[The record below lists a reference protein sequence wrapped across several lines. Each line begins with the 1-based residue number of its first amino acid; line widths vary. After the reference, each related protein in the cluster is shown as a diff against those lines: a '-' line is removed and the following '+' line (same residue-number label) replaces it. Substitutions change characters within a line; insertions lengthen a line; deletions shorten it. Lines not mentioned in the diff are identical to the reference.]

1 MSDSATRIEGE
12 LLGFTFRTED
22 GGFSV
27 ARIRTDDQQRVV
39 AVGPI
44 GHVTEGQHLI
54 LKGRWVTHAS
64 HGRQF
69 KVASVLV
76 EDPRTDRGLIRYLSS
91 GAVTGLGKEFAK
103 RVVETFGVDT
113 LRIIEEEPSRLQE
126 VPGIGKKRMETI
138 RDHWALDQSNR
149 EVYATLHGYGIGRAL
164 ANRIVE
170 KFGDKAPAI
179 IQNRPYQLAEQI
191 AGVGFRT
198 ADKIARESGIDTNH
212 PDRADAA
219 VHHLLREAESQGH
232 CFLPRRELV
241 TRAEHLEITPE
252 NCEGA
257 IARLMMSG
265 KLIAPQTVDAQSQP
279 LYNPVLERAE
289 RQVAQRL
296 STLSLAHVEAPPA
309 SAPMLRTVESKA
321 KLKLNE
327 GQRAAV
333 LTALQHGVTVIT
345 GGPGTGKTT
354 IVRLLLQLAKQRK
367 ERWVLAAPTGRA
379 SRRLSE
385 ATDEEAKTIH
395 RLLEFNGRTGQFQRT
410 TTNPLAADGVL
421 VDEAS
426 MVDIRLMSSL
436 LAAIPVGCRL
446 VLVGDADQLPSV
458 GAGRVLGDI
467 ISSGALAVCT
477 LAEVYR
483 QAADSGIIQNA
494 HRINEGQSPIS
505 GEREHGRPD
514 FFEIHRTEAI
524 EAQHTV
530 IEVVTSRLKSK
541 GFEPLTDVQV
551 LTPMHN
557 GVLGTDALNT
567 ALQRALNPS
576 GPEIKRG
583 QRIFRVRDR
592 VIQLRNDYDNDIFN
606 GDIGIVIS
614 ASNGTLNI
622 DFDGR
627 RVTLQGDQLND
638 IELAYA
644 ISIHK
649 SQGSEYPAVVM
660 VLHRAHFVML
670 RRNLLYTGVT
680 RAKQFCCVVGDR
692 WAVRQ
697 AVSTPGGDER
707 WTRLTDRLRG

>member
-1 MSDSATRIEGE
+1 MSSSSDRIEGE

-27 ARIRTDDQQRVV
+27 ARVRTEDQQRIT

-44 GHVTEGQHLI
+44 GHVTEGQHLV
-54 LKGRWVTHAS
+54 LSGKWVTHVS

-69 KVASVLV
+69 KVSSVLV

-103 RVVETFGVDT
+103 RVVEAFGVDT
-113 LRIIEEEPSRLQE
+113 LRVIEEEPERLQE

-138 RDHWALDQSNR
+138 REHWALDQSNR

-170 KFGDKAPAI
+170 QFGERAPTI
-179 IQNRPYQLAEQI
+179 IHNQPYRLAEQI

-198 ADKIARESGIDTNH
+198 ADRIARESGIEPNH

-219 VHHLLREAESQGH
+219 VQHLLREAEGQGH
-232 CFLPRRELV
+232 CFLPRRELTDRALNLEV
-241 TRAEHLEITPE
+241 EAEH
-252 NCEGA
+252 CEAA
-257 IARLMMSG
+257 IGRLMMSG
-265 KLIAPQTVDAQSQP
+265 KLIAPRTIDADSQP
-279 LYNPVLERAE
+279 LYNPTLERAE
-289 RQVAQRL
+289 RQVAMRL
-296 STLSLAHVEAPPA
+296 TNLSMAHQDAPPA
-309 SAPMLRTVESKA
+309 SAPMLRKVETQA
-321 KLKLNE
+321 QLKLNE
-327 GQRAAV
+327 DQRRAV
-333 LTALQHGVTVIT
+333 LTALTGGVTVIT

-354 IVRLLLQLAKQRK
+354 IVRLLLMAAKARK
-367 ERWVLAAPTGRA
+367 ERWLLAAPTGRA
-379 SRRLSE
+379 SRRLAE
-385 ATDEEAKTIH
+385 ATNGEAKTIH

-410 TTNPLAADGVL
+410 TTNPLSADGIL

-426 MVDIRLMSSL
+426 MVDVRLMSSL
-436 LAAIPVGCRL
+436 LAAVPQGCRL

-458 GAGRVLGDI
+458 GAGRILGDI
-467 ISSGALAVCT
+467 IQSGTLPVCT

-483 QAADSGIIQNA
+483 QAADSGIVQNA
-494 HRINEGQSPIS
+494 HRINSGTPPIS
-505 GEREHGRPD
+505 GEREEGRPD
-514 FFEIHRTEAI
+514 FFEIHRSDALA
-524 EAQHTV
+524 AQTTV
-530 IEVVTSRLKSK
+530 VEVVTQRLPSK
-541 GFEPLTDVQV
+541 GFDPLTDVQV

-557 GVLGTDALNT
+557 GVLGTEALNT
-567 ALQRALNPS
+567 TLQEALNPT
-576 GPEIKRG
+576 GPSIQRG
-583 QRIFRVRDR
+583 QRTFRVRDR
-592 VIQLRNDYDNDIFN
+592 IIQLRNDYDNDIFN
-606 GDIGIVIS
+606 GDIGIIVL
-614 ASNGTLNI
+614 ASNGTLTV

-627 RVTLQGDQLND
+627 QVLLRGEQLND

-680 RAKQFCCVVGDR
+680 RAKRFCCVIGDR

-697 AVSTPGGDER
+697 AVATPGGDER
-707 WTRLTDRLRG
+707 WTRLTDRLLE

>member
-1 MSDSATRIEGE
+1 MNEPTNRIEGE

-27 ARIRTDDQQRVV
+27 ARIRTDDQRRII

-54 LKGRWVTHAS
+54 LKGSWVTHAS

-69 KVASVLV
+69 KVKTVLV

-103 RVVETFGVDT
+103 RVVDAFGVDT
-113 LRIIEEEPSRLQE
+113 LRIIEEEPERLRE

-170 KFGDKAPAI
+170 RFGEKAPSI
-179 IQNRPYQLAEQI
+179 IHNQPYLLAEHI

-198 ADKIARESGIDTNH
+198 ADRIATENGIEANH

-219 VHHLLREAESQGH
+219 VRHLLREAEGQGH
-232 CFLPRRELV
+232 CFLPRRELME
-241 TRAEHLEITPE
+241 RAVNLNIAAD
-252 NCEGA
+252 NCEAA
-257 IARLMMSG
+257 IARLVLNG
-265 KLIAPQTVDAQSQP
+265 KLTAPPTVDAQSQP
-279 LYNPVLERAE
+279 LYAPALERAE
-289 RQVAQRL
+289 RQVARRL
-296 STLSLAHVEAPPA
+296 LELALAHRDAPPA
-309 SAPMLRTVESKA
+309 SPPMLSRVEASA
-321 KLKLNE
+321 RLTLNE
-327 GQRAAV
+327 DQRRAV
-333 LTALQHGVTVIT
+333 LTALTGGVTVIT

-354 IVRLLLQLAKQRK
+354 IVRLLLHVARTRK

-379 SRRLSE
+379 SRRLAE
-385 ATDEEAKTIH
+385 ATDSEAKTIH
-395 RLLEFNGRTGQFQRT
+395 RLLEFNGRTGQFQRN
-410 TTNPLAADGVL
+410 TTNPLNADGVL

-426 MVDIRLMSSL
+426 MVDIRLMTSL
-436 LAAIPVGCRL
+436 LAAVPIGCRL

-467 ISSGALAVCT
+467 IQAGTLPVCT
-477 LAEVYR
+477 LSEVYR

-494 HRINEGQSPIS
+494 HRINEGASPVS
-505 GEREHGRPD
+505 GERAEGRPD
-514 FFEIHRTEAI
+514 FYEIHRPDAMD
-524 EAQHTV
+524 AQQTV
-530 IEVVTSRLKSK
+530 VEVVTSRLKQK
-541 GFEPLTDVQV
+541 GFDPLVDVQV

-557 GVLGTDALNT
+557 GPLGTDALNT
-567 ALQRALNPS
+567 TLQRALNPT
-576 GPEIKRG
+576 GPSLQRG
-583 QRIFRVRDR
+583 QRTFRVRDR
-592 VIQLRNDYDNDIFN
+592 IIQLRNDYDNDIFN
-606 GDIGIVIS
+606 GDIGTVLH
-614 ASNGTLNI
+614 AHGGALAI
-622 DFDGR
+622 DFEGR
-627 RVTLQGDQLND
+627 QVTLKGEQLND

-680 RAKQFCCVVGDR
+680 RAKRFCCIVGDR
-692 WAVRQ
+692 WAVRR

-707 WTRLTDRLRG
+707 WTRLTDRLTV